1 MKPFIVSS
9 KRLFGDSFSS
19 SSSST
24 YYFFTLI
31 TRVKS
36 ALFIAENR
44 TCLVLLSYRS
54 GPDQSCDCG
63 ADMHDMMSYAKV
75 LGHHPNA

>member
-9 KRLFGDSFSS
+9 KPLFGDSFSS

-24 YYFFTLI
+24 YYTFTFI
-31 TRVKS
+31 IMVKS

-44 TCLVLLSYRS
+44 PCLVLLSY
-54 GPDQSCDCG
+54 QSCDRG
-63 ADMHDMMSYAKV
+63 ADMHDIMSYAKV
-75 LGHHPNA
+75 LGHHPNV

>member
-9 KRLFGDSFSS
+9 KPLFGDSFSS

-31 TRVKS
+31 IMVNS

-44 TCLVLLSYRS
+44 PCLVLLSYRS
-54 GPDQSCDCG
+54 GPDQSCDRG
-63 ADMHDMMSYAKV
+63 ADMHDIMSYAKV
-75 LGHHPNA
+75 LGHHPNV